1 MENVHLDV
9 ISKVKLSDK
18 QEIQTFNWMEGI
30 PSLSRKKVSHL
41 MYYSKVSYFSWFTSQ
56 SKNWIS
62 IISEE
67 SQKKNN
73 LFNGFYVWS
82 GHKTYSRVFPSIFC
96 SLCFELLCPGKLLLH
111 ACASDCRV
119 EVLSLITARWNSQ
132 LFINFILWKR
142 FSTVQTV

>member
-18 QEIQTFNWMEGI
+18 KEIQTFNWMEGI

-67 SQKKNN
+67 SQKKNFIQWVLCMKWPQDLFKGFPFN
-73 LFNGFYVWS
+73 LLFIMFWTTMS
-82 GHKTYSRVFPSIFC
+82 RKTPPPR
-96 SLCFELLCPGKLLLH
+96 LCQRLPCG
-111 ACASDCRV
+111 
-119 EVLSLITARWNSQ
+119 SLIFNYCQ
-132 LFINFILWKR
+132 MK
-142 FSTVQTV
+142 FSVIY